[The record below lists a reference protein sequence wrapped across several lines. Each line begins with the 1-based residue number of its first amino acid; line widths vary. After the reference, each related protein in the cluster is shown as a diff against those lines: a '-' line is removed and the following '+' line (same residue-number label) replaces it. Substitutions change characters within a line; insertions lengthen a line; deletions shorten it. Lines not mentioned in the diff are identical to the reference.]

1 MERDETWCM
10 TRWHPS
16 RTHHGPGVRCG
27 PLGVAG
33 SGGTTEEEKVTGV
46 CQEPRSDVAQ
56 PFHVEPIG
64 SGS

>member
-1 MERDETWCM
+1 MGQEYE
-10 TRWHPS
+10 
-16 RTHHGPGVRCG
+16 CG